1 MNRKLILVSLISIL
15 LLLLAS
21 CNDTEKETTTEER
34 AVPVEITE
42 AVLEDFVVEKNT
54 TGRIEP
60 KDLTPIMVQM
70 PGELSEL
77 NVKNGDKV
85 EKDELIA
92 KVTTQRGILDVK
104 APEAGEI
111 VELSAK
117 ENDFVSD
124 SEPLAL
130 VLNTDELTITFEV
143 TNHLRKLFDRDKTY
157 KVKIDNREYE
167 MVIDTIG
174 KIPGETGLYPVE
186 GTVKNEKD
194 QVLPGMIGVLS
205 LPEKRHEKVLVLP
218 TEAIVEESEGS
229 FVYRIKKDQAEK
241 VEVTVIEAQSN
252 VTAIEGD
259 IAEDDQIVINGQLT
273 LTDGSKVVIAKEENG
288 S

>member
-21 CNDTEKETTTEER
+21 CNDTEKEETTEER